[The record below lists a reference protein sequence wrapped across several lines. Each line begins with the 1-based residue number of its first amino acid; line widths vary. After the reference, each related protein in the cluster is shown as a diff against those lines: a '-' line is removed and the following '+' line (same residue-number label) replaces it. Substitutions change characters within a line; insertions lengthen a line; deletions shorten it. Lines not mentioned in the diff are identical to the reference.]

1 MLNDYVNNDG
11 TKLNADDILAVWTLY
26 WGFFRQALL
35 YHCRTTYVRCSFACG
50 RTTNL

>member
-26 WGFFRQALL
+26 WVFLDKHCYTTVALRM
-35 YHCRTTYVRCSFACG
+35 YAVASHAAAQRI
-50 RTTNL
+50 